1 LVNPPC
7 DGNDTSETGEKKV
20 RRIARLATGIM
31 AGLLAG
37 CAPVATEASSPPAPG
52 PRTAPDRSAAM
63 RDLLDYARGQR
74 STGFL
79 VVRGGRTLVEEN
91 WPAPDDRTFSIFL
104 YGKTASGALLE
115 DVASQQKSF
124 IAVLVA
130 VAVDKG
136 LIDVDRP
143 VGDYLG
149 AGWSKASPAQERQ
162 IRVINILQMNSGLD
176 EKFAYVA
183 PPGTQFFYNTAVY
196 AVSKRILTAASKLP
210 LDQLTRDW
218 LTVPAGMTETA
229 WRERP
234 AALADVGNAT
244 GLVTS
249 PRDTARF
256 GQMILNGGV
265 AEDGR
270 RIVSKTELNAM
281 FERSP
286 TNPAY
291 GRLWWLNGGAY
302 AVRATEG
309 RRAGPL
315 IAAAPSDLVGAFGFL
330 DRRLYVVP
338 SLDLVVVRT
347 GADAP
352 DDDFD
357 QQLWLRLMRA
367 IG

>member
-1 LVNPPC
+1 
-7 DGNDTSETGEKKV
+7 
-20 RRIARLATGIM
+20 
-31 AGLLAG
+31 
-37 CAPVATEASSPPAPG
+37 
-52 PRTAPDRSAAM
+52 M

-104 YGKTASGALLE
+104 YGKTANGALLE

-124 IAVLVA
+124 VAVLVG

-143 VGDYLG
+143 VSDYLG
-149 AGWSKASPAQERQ
+149 AGWSKVSPAQEKQ

-176 EKFAYVA
+176 EKFGYVA

-210 LDQLTRDW
+210 LDQLTREW

-249 PRDTARF
+249 PSDTARF

-265 AEDGR
+265 AEDGT
-270 RIVSKTELNAM
+270 RIVSKAELKAM

-315 IAAAPSDLVGAFGFL
+315 VAAAPADLVGAFGFL

-357 QQLWLRLMRA
+357 QQLWLRLMRV